1 MTVKKKGRIKV
12 MRFTDIFAGIGGF
25 RLGMEMAGH
34 ECAGYIEWDQKAR
47 NSYESIHDTKGEW
60 TGYDIQTINYEK
72 MPKTECWCF
81 GFPCTDISKN
91 GKGKGLEGN
100 RSGLFY
106 SVTGLIRKLKEQDRP
121 KYLFIENVD
130 NLLGNN
136 KGHDFLRLIVEL
148 DTLGYDAEWQS
159 INSREHGLPQN
170 RQRIFIIGHIRG
182 RSGRKIFPIPPTSGG
197 IDLQRDTSGNGWRV
211 KNATKQ
217 GYDIATEH
225 DSVNLAFPDSKT
237 RRGRVGKGYL
247 QTLDCSCGQAVYDQK
262 TGRWRRITP
271 REAWRAQGFPDW
283 AFDRAAAVNNDEQ
296 LYKQAGNSV
305 SVNVIYEIAKRL
317 ED

>member
-1 MTVKKKGRIKV
+1 
-12 MRFTDIFAGIGGF
+12 MRFTDLFSGIGGF

-34 ECAGYIEWDQKAR
+34 ECVGYVEWDQPAR
-47 NSYESIHDTKGEW
+47 NSYEAIHDTKGEW
-60 TGYDIQTINYEK
+60 TEYDIQTIDYK
-72 MPKTECWCF
+72 KIPKSECWCF

-106 SVTGLIRKLKEQDRP
+106 SVTGLIRKLKEKDRP
-121 KYLFIENVD
+121 EYLFIENVD

-136 KGHDFLRLIVEL
+136 KGHDFLRLIVEM
-148 DTLGYDAEWQS
+148 DAIGYDAEWQS

-170 RQRIFIIGHIRG
+170 RQRVFIIGHLRG
-182 RSGRKIFPIPPTSGG
+182 RSTRKVFPITPTSRGV
-197 IDLQRDTSGNGWRV
+197 DLQRDTSGNGWRV

-217 GYDIATEH
+217 GYDIATKH
-225 DSVNLAFPDSKT
+225 DSVNLAFPDSDT
-237 RRGRVGKGYL
+237 RRGRSGKGYL
-247 QTLDCSCGQAVYDQK
+247 QTLDCSCNQAVYDQK
-262 TGRWRRITP
+262 SGRWRKITP

-283 AFDRAAAVNNDEQ
+283 AFDRAASVNSDNE

-317 ED
+317 G